1 MGCNNKTLISNNV
14 WEVKNSDKRLRHL
27 NTLKTQSILTEW
39 YSFKKRIPNKTT
51 KKNGM
56 TILKEDYSF
65 WMKQLSTWNK
75 KSFILEERKTDKSGI
90 ILLLDVIIDEQNFIL
105 VNIYNANMEKDH
117 VNNIDEFS
125 KMIKN
130 VNNISAKQIIFRGD
144 FNLFFDSLLKS
155 QVGNPVF

>member
-1 MGCNNKTLISNNV
+1 MVFLQETHEI
-14 WEVKNSDKRLRHL
+14 
-27 NTLKTQSILTEW
+27 
-39 YSFKKRIPNKTT
+39 
-51 KKNGM
+51 M

-144 FNLFFDSLLKS
+144 FNLYFDSLLKS